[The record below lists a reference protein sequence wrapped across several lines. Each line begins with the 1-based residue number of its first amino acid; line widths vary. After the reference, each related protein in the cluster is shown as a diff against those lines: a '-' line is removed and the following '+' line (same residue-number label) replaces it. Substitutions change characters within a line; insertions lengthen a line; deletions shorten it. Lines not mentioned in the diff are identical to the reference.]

1 MKKDSLLYKMIDD
14 ILWTDWDPIGVNDI
28 APRDEYR
35 SYVPEILSL
44 VKSGAVKEEIANR
57 LYKLEKDNMGMFG
70 SREHCI
76 TVANKIIE
84 AFQDLDFDKG
94 K

>member
-1 MKKDSLLYKMIDD
+1 MDKDSLLYEIIDD

-28 APRDEYR
+28 APRDEYH
-35 SYVPEILSL
+35 SYVPEIFSL
-44 VKSGAVKEEIANR
+44 VKSGAVKEDIANR
-57 LYKLEKDNMGMFG
+57 LYKLETHNMGIFG

-76 TVANKIIE
+76 TVASKIIE
-84 AFQDLDFDKG
+84 AFQDLNKG